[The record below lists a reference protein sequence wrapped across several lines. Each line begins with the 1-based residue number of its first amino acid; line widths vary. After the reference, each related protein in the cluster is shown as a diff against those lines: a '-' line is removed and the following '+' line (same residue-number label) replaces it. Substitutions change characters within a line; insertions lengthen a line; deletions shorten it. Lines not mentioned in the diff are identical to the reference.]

1 MGARYR
7 EMGIKTATREQ
18 LVVMLYEGA
27 LSNIRRAEALHGEGR
42 LGDRGTAISKALA
55 IVAELQQGLDF
66 EVGGEIAENLGS
78 LYSFVSDR
86 LIEANLTHRVEALA
100 EAARIL
106 ETLGEA
112 WAEIAKNAAPAPTVA
127 TP

>member
-27 LSNIRRAEALHGEGR
+27 VSNIRRAEALHEEGR
-42 LGDRGTAISKALA
+42 LADRGTAISKALA

-66 EVGGEIAENLGS
+66 EVGGEIADPPETSSPLTLRSHGRALEIGRFLSPDERLDFVALDRVADISGS
-78 LYSFVSDR
+78 EVHS
-86 LIEANLTHRVEALA
+86 LID
-100 EAARIL
+100 
-106 ETLGEA
+106 
-112 WAEIAKNAAPAPTVA
+112 P
-127 TP
+127 